1 MGTAATERVAVMAI
15 HPRYAS
21 AILEGDKLVEFRKR
35 KLADDITTV
44 LIYAT
49 APVQKVIGE
58 FSIRQTVVDAPS
70 KIWAAYGSVGVID
83 EYSFGDYYSSSKQA
97 VAFVVDRAMRYA
109 RPHPLSELNADSVPQ
124 SFYYVIR
131 KRSSRR
137 KPATPK
143 APSRRDEAYER
154 LSVG

>member
-15 HPRYAS
+15 HPRYAN

-58 FSIRQTVVDAPS
+58 FSIKKTVIDNPS
-70 KIWAAYGSVGVID
+70 NIWAAYGDMGIID
-83 EYSFGDYYSSSKQA
+83 EFSFGEYYATSTQA
-97 VAFVVDRAMRYA
+97 VAFVVDRATRYVK
-109 RPHPLSELNADSVPQ
+109 PHALSELDTKSVPQ
-124 SFYYVIR
+124 SFYYVSR
-131 KRSSRR
+131 KRSYRQESHL
-137 KPATPK
+137 
-143 APSRRDEAYER
+143 
-154 LSVG
+154 LSI